1 MCHHRYFGLPAAM
14 VLQEQQQLHVHLV
27 YDLRPMVERQQRYS
41 ARTSIDQGLF
51 QRSLQLPILE
61 LELCR
66 KLQTVQLL
74 LQQ

>member
-1 MCHHRYFGLPAAM
+1 
-14 VLQEQQQLHVHLV
+14 
-27 YDLRPMVERQQRYS
+27 MVEQQQRYS

-51 QRSLQLPILE
+51 QRNLQLPILE

-66 KLQTVQLL
+66 KLQTVQLV